1 MWRTPSFL
9 SIFATSCPPVVIP
22 IPDLL
27 AEELGAP
34 KRRLQEGQPIVSE
47 VQVLANEEGRRPEG
61 AARQGLVRV
70 AAQLVFNL
78 LRIGAGE
85 TFSRGQLQ
93 AREDFGQGGRVARI
107 LSLGEHR
114 AVQGVGV
121 CRKAA
126 ELFGDEAQAGRLE
139 GAGRKTLRESEIR
152 QMIVPRPVSSVFEQ
166 VPSLV
171 RVGH

>member
-27 AEELGAP
+27 AEELGALE
-34 KRRLQEGQPIVSE
+34 RRLHEGQPIVPE
-47 VQVLANEEGRRPEG
+47 VYVLANEERRRPEG

-70 AAQLVFNL
+70 AAQLVFDL

-85 TFSRGQLQ
+85 AVFRGQPQ
-93 AREDFGQGGRVARI
+93 AREDFGQGCRLARI

-114 AVQGVGV
+114 AVQRVGV
-121 CRKAA
+121 RRKAA
-126 ELFGDEAQAGRLE
+126 VLFGDEAQARRLE
-139 GAGRKTLRESEIR
+139 GAGRKTLGES
-152 QMIVPRPVSSVFEQ
+152 
-166 VPSLV
+166 
-171 RVGH
+171 